1 MAVTVAAGK
10 PRPERRLA
18 TRILFLLAAV
28 YFIVPMLAV
37 LIVTLAGRWTANI
50 LPDSYTLDW
59 WKASLGNPDLVGS
72 FSTSLVLASGTAIL
86 DLLFVVPAAYWAR
99 VRNPRLRPIIELGAA
114 IPFCLPYIVIA
125 FGILQLSGI
134 AVPALQGTFLLLM
147 LGHTAIAFPFVYWAV
162 DAAMAAAG
170 VERLSE
176 AAEACGAS
184 PVQILRSVILPNIT
198 PGLVTGSIL
207 AFATSFGE
215 FAMAQVVGR
224 GVRTVPIWSAEAL
237 RSYISA
243 PGTFNQLAVITFV
256 TFVLLFV
263 LSAVIVYWN
272 RNQNLRL
279 LPGAAAVGEVGAAG
293 DMP

>member
-1 MAVTVAAGK
+1 MAVTAAAGK
-10 PRPERRLA
+10 PRAERRLA
-18 TRILFLLAAV
+18 TRILFLLAAI

-37 LIVTLAGRWTANI
+37 LLVTFAGRWTANI

-59 WKASLGNPDLVGS
+59 WKQSLGNPDLVGS
-72 FSTSLVLASGTAIL
+72 FSTSLLLASGTAIL
-86 DLLFVVPAAYWAR
+86 DLLFVVPAVYWAR

-184 PVQILRSVILPNIT
+184 PIQILRSVILPNIT

-256 TFVLLFV
+256 TFALLFV

-279 LPGAAAVGEVGAAG
+279 LPGAAAVGEAGAG
-293 DMP
+293 GEVP

>member
-1 MAVTVAAGK
+1 VTAAAAPAIHR
-10 PRPERRLA
+10 PRSRLSRHLA
-18 TRILFLLAAV
+18 TQLFFLLAAL
-28 YFIVPMLAV
+28 YFLLPLVAV
-37 LIVTLAGRWTANI
+37 LIFTFAGRWTANI

-59 WKASLGNPDLVGS
+59 WAQALGNPDLVGS
-72 FSTSLVLASGTAIL
+72 FWTSIVLATGTAIL
-86 DLLFVVPAAYWAR
+86 DILFVVPAAYWAR
-99 VRNPRLRPIIELGAA
+99 VRNRRLRPIIELGAA

-134 AVPALQGTFLLLM
+134 VVPALQGTFLLLM

-176 AAEACGAS
+176 AGEACGAT
-184 PVQILRSVILPNIT
+184 PIQIIRRVILPNIT

-243 PGTFNQLAVITFV
+243 PGTFNQLAVITFI
-256 TFVLLFV
+256 TFALLFV
-263 LSAVIVYWN
+263 LSVVIVYLN
-272 RNQNLRL
+272 RTQTVRL
-279 LPGAAAVGEVGAAG
+279 VPGAAEVGEAERA
-293 DMP
+293 

>member
-1 MAVTVAAGK
+1 MTAMARR

-18 TRILFLLAAV
+18 TRILFLLAAI

-37 LIVTLAGRWTANI
+37 LLVTFAGRWTANI

-72 FSTSLVLASGTAIL
+72 FSTSLLLASGTAIL

-99 VRNPRLRPIIELGAA
+99 VRNRRIRPIIELGAA

-184 PVQILRSVILPNIT
+184 PIQVLRSVILPNIT

-279 LPGAAAVGEVGAAG
+279 LPGASAVAEVGAAG
-293 DMP
+293 DVP

>member
-1 MAVTVAAGK
+1 MAVTAATGK

-18 TRILFLLAAV
+18 TRILFLLAAI
-28 YFIVPMLAV
+28 YFVVPMLAV
-37 LIVTLAGRWTANI
+37 LLVTFAGRWTANI

-59 WKASLGNPDLVGS
+59 WKQSLSNPDLVGS
-72 FSTSLVLASGTAIL
+72 FSTSLLLASGTAIL

-99 VRNPRLRPIIELGAA
+99 VRNRRIRPIIELGAA

-162 DAAMAAAG
+162 DASMAAAG

-184 PVQILRSVILPNIT
+184 PIQVLRSVILPNIT

-279 LPGAAAVGEVGAAG
+279 LPGAAAVGEAGAAG
-293 DMP
+293 EVP

>member
-72 FSTSLVLASGTAIL
+72 FSTSLLLASGTAIL

-184 PVQILRSVILPNIT
+184 PVQILRSVILPNVT

>member
-10 PRPERRLA
+10 PRPERRLV

-37 LIVTLAGRWTANI
+37 LMVTLAGRWTANI

-72 FSTSLVLASGTAIL
+72 FSTSLLLASGTAIL

-184 PVQILRSVILPNIT
+184 PIQILRSVILPNIT

-293 DMP
+293 DVP